1 MVEMSQEKIEKWRRR
16 RIMDYPEFREHE
28 EELKEAA
35 QEKFQ
40 EVCTDNRLF
49 QYFWFGVEFR
59 ALGRE
64 YEDCPFVAGKN
75 RGAYL
80 AGMEWYEYKSRGEDY
95 ISPERIA
102 EIMPKI
108 D

>member
-1 MVEMSQEKIEKWRRR
+1 
-16 RIMDYPEFREHE
+16 MDYPEFREQE
-28 EELKEAA
+28 EVFKEAA
-35 QEKFQ
+35 HEKFQ
-40 EVCTDNRLF
+40 EICDDDRLF

-59 ALGRE
+59 AIGRE
-64 YEDCPFVAGKN
+64 YEDCPFVSGKN

-80 AGMEWYEYKSRGEDY
+80 AGMEWYEYMSKGEDY

-108 D
+108 